1 MNDFMQKQIDASERL
16 YHMMLADH
24 KQRFEKIADAYAL
37 SESLQKKI
45 NERDE
50 EIQKL
55 KCQLLAYESLE
66 RMWLIKCPNLAVF
79 DL

>member
-1 MNDFMQKQIDASERL
+1 MNDFMQKQIEASERL
-16 YHMMLADH
+16 YTMMLADH

-37 SESLQKKI
+37 SESLQKKL
-45 NERDE
+45 NDRDE

-66 RMWLIKCPNLAVF
+66 RM
-79 DL
+79 